1 MMVRYS
7 SFFAG
12 FQGVPSFDL
21 TTLTT
26 TFDIIKVIL
35 AICLIFST
43 LHNQTKEHFVMSK
56 IENLIYETIDE
67 INLQT
72 PSNQRLEKSPAT
84 IIVGEGSS
92 LDSLGIVNFFVSL
105 EEKVT
110 SSTGQSISLLR
121 DDVFVNQDSP
131 LKTVAQIEHY
141 ILKLI

>member
-1 MMVRYS
+1 
-7 SFFAG
+7 
-12 FQGVPSFDL
+12 
-21 TTLTT
+21 
-26 TFDIIKVIL
+26 
-35 AICLIFST
+35 
-43 LHNQTKEHFVMSK
+43 MSK
-56 IENLIYETIDE
+56 IENLIYETIDD

-72 PSNQRLEKSPAT
+72 PSNQRLEKSPTT

-110 SSTGQSISLLR
+110 SSTGQSISLLS

-141 ILKLI
+141 ISKLI